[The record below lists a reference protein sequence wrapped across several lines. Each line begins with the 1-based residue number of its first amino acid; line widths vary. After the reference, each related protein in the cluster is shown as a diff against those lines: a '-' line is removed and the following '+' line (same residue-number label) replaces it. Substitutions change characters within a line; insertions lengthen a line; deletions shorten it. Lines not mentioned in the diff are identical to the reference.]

1 MILSGMN
8 TREAAPEVVSWPT
21 QALKTVFDIGTTDA
35 LRLLGIPVKPGL
47 EFIYIHN
54 GRVYLSVD
62 SMASTMLRLPGW
74 QLEIAGVS
82 KEDVWPYLPDEITRP
97 RTPLERFQ
105 GLLIAVGMVPRLPR
119 VNWTLGARA
128 RARDIRRI
136 TALGERVAEA
146 ASPQDLAD
154 LLDPLTE
161 CMSHLFKVHLLA
173 SMVFTQSWTRLEQA
187 CQEVGVD
194 PSLIVAGGGGIIS
207 SRVTLMLY
215 QLTAA
220 SISQEIDLTADDA
233 WERLTTNPVTK
244 KLVDEFFKVCGY
256 RGFNE
261 MEFSSPRFYEEP
273 EVILSAM
280 RAQGATDPHETARK
294 ARQAGWARVP
304 ESHRKNVD
312 RRAKAAQSD
321 AALREATKD
330 ATARMADV
338 YRQWCLKAAK
348 MLPDPEV
355 TWLMT
360 VEEIARWLRDGIAV
374 EPETLET
381 RKVQLETWRALTPVE
396 TLFIDPPTGVV
407 HPISMTEE
415 EVRRGQL
422 TGTIVSQG
430 ASSRVTGRAVVALD
444 PRAAL
449 EKLEALRGEGDGAP
463 ILITRV
469 TNVAWTA
476 AFGAIGGII
485 TEVGGVGSHAAIV
498 AREYGIPAL
507 VNVMQAVAF
516 IPDGATV
523 ELDCEQGVV
532 KWHT

>member
-1 MILSGMN
+1 MIISGMN
-8 TREAAPEVVSWPT
+8 TWEGAPEVVSWPT
-21 QALKTVFDIGTTDA
+21 RALKTACDVGTTGA
-35 LRLLGIPVKPGL
+35 LRQLGIPVKPGL

-54 GRVYLSVD
+54 GMVYLSVD
-62 SMASTMLRLPGW
+62 AMASTMLRLPDW
-74 QLEIAGVS
+74 QLESAGVK
-82 KEDVWPYLPDEITRP
+82 KEEVWPYLPDEITRP
-97 RTPLERFQ
+97 RTPLEKFQ
-105 GLLIAVGMVPRLPR
+105 GLLIAVGIVLRLPR
-119 VNWTLGARA
+119 VSRTLSARA
-128 RARDIRRI
+128 RAKDINQI
-136 TALGERVAEA
+136 AMWNKRVAEA
-146 ASPQDLAD
+146 TSPQDLAD
-154 LLDPLTE
+154 LLDPLTH
-161 CMSHLFKVHLLA
+161 CLSHLWEVHLLA
-173 SMVFTQSWTRLEQA
+173 SMMFTQSWTQLEQA

-207 SRVTLMLY
+207 SHVTLMLY

-244 KLVDEFFKVCGY
+244 KLVDEFLEVCGY

-280 RAQGATDPHETARK
+280 RAQGTTDPRETARK
-294 ARQAGWARVP
+294 ARQAGWAQVP

-312 RRAKAAQSD
+312 RRAKAAQSN

-330 ATARMADV
+330 ATVRMADV

-360 VEEIARWLRDGIAV
+360 VEEIAQWLRDGIAV

-381 RKVQLETWRALTPVE
+381 RKIRWETWRALTPVE
-396 TLFIDPPTGVV
+396 TLFVDPPTGVV
-407 HPISMTEE
+407 HPVSMTEE
-415 EVRRGQL
+415 EVRRGEL

-430 ASSRVTGRAVVALD
+430 VSSRVTGRAVVALD

-507 VNVMQAVAF
+507 VNVMQAVAA

-523 ELDCEQGVV
+523 ELDCEQGIV

>member
-1 MILSGMN
+1 
-8 TREAAPEVVSWPT
+8 
-21 QALKTVFDIGTTDA
+21 
-35 LRLLGIPVKPGL
+35 
-47 EFIYIHN
+47 
-54 GRVYLSVD
+54 
-62 SMASTMLRLPGW
+62 
-74 QLEIAGVS
+74 
-82 KEDVWPYLPDEITRP
+82 
-97 RTPLERFQ
+97 
-105 GLLIAVGMVPRLPR
+105 
-119 VNWTLGARA
+119 
-128 RARDIRRI
+128 
-136 TALGERVAEA
+136 
-146 ASPQDLAD
+146 
-154 LLDPLTE
+154 
-161 CMSHLFKVHLLA
+161 
-173 SMVFTQSWTRLEQA
+173 
-187 CQEVGVD
+187 
-194 PSLIVAGGGGIIS
+194 
-207 SRVTLMLY
+207 
-215 QLTAA
+215 
-220 SISQEIDLTADDA
+220 
-233 WERLTTNPVTK
+233 
-244 KLVDEFFKVCGY
+244 
-256 RGFNE
+256 
-261 MEFSSPRFYEEP
+261 
-273 EVILSAM
+273 
-280 RAQGATDPHETARK
+280 
-294 ARQAGWARVP
+294 
-304 ESHRKNVD
+304 
-312 RRAKAAQSD
+312 
-321 AALREATKD
+321 
-330 ATARMADV
+330 
-338 YRQWCLKAAK
+338 

-422 TGTIVSQG
+422 KGTIVSQG
-430 ASSRVTGRAVVALD
+430 VSSRVTGRAVVALD

-507 VNVMQAVAF
+507 VNVMQAVAV